1 MNQHIMNQQEFDL
14 WAGSYDESVGRS
26 DQQNTYPF
34 AGYRQ
39 VLNEI
44 YRGVLS
50 QPAKTVLD
58 IGFGTGVL
66 TAKLYQQG
74 CRIFGQDFSRKMIEM
89 AQKKMPQAQLYQG
102 DFSQGLAQPLT
113 QRSYDAIVATYSLHH
128 LEDGQKV
135 LFLQNLLPLLNPS
148 GRVYIGDVAFA
159 TRADLEAC
167 KQAAGDGWDSEE
179 FYFVYEELKPALPGL
194 TFTPCSFCA
203 GVLTLG

>member
-1 MNQHIMNQQEFDL
+1 MNQHIMNQEEFDL

-74 CRIFGQDFSRKMIEM
+74 CQVFGQDFSQKMLEL
-89 AQKKMPQAQLYQG
+89 ARAKMPQAQLYQG
-102 DFSQGLAQPLT
+102 DFSHGLAEPLT

-128 LEDGQKV
+128 LEDRQKV
-135 LFLQNLLPLLNPS
+135 LFLQSLLPLLHPG
-148 GRVYIGDVAFA
+148 GRIYIGDVAFA
-159 TRADLEAC
+159 TRAQLEAC

>member
-1 MNQHIMNQQEFDL
+1 MNQQEFDI
-14 WAGSYDESVGRS
+14 WAGSYDKSVGLS
-26 DQQNTYPF
+26 DEQNTYPF

-74 CRIFGQDFSRKMIEM
+74 CRIFGQDFSQKMIEM

-102 DFSQGLAQPLT
+102 DFSHGLAEPLT
-113 QRSYDAIVATYSLHH
+113 QRTYDAIVATYSLHH

-135 LFLQNLLPLLNPS
+135 LFLQNLLP
-148 GRVYIGDVAFA
+148 FA
-159 TRADLEAC
+159 QPKRAHLHRGC
-167 KQAAGDGWDSEE
+167 
-179 FYFVYEELKPALPGL
+179 GL
-194 TFTPCSFCA
+194 CHPR
-203 GVLTLG
+203 

>member
-1 MNQHIMNQQEFDL
+1 MNQQEFDL
-14 WAGSYDESVGRS
+14 WAGSYDKSVGLS
-26 DQQNTYPF
+26 DRQNTYPF
-34 AGYRQ
+34 AGYLQ

-74 CRIFGQDFSRKMIEM
+74 CRIFGQDFSQKMIEL
-89 AQKKMPQAQLYQG
+89 AQEKMPQAQLYQG
-102 DFSQGLAQPLT
+102 DFSHGLAEPLA
-113 QRSYDAIVATYSLHH
+113 QRTYDAIVATYSLHH

-135 LFLQNLLPLLNPS
+135 LFLQNLLRLLNPG
-148 GRVYIGDVAFA
+148 GRIYIGDVAFA

-167 KQAAGDGWDSEE
+167 KQAAGEEWDIEE

-194 TFTPCSFCA
+194 AFTSCSFCA

>member
-14 WAGSYDESVGRS
+14 WAGSYDKSVGLS

-74 CRIFGQDFSRKMIEM
+74 CPDFR
-89 AQKKMPQAQLYQG
+89 PG
-102 DFSQGLAQPLT
+102 
-113 QRSYDAIVATYSLHH
+113 
-128 LEDGQKV
+128 
-135 LFLQNLLPLLNPS
+135 LLPKDDRNGPEKN
-148 GRVYIGDVAFA
+148 A
-159 TRADLEAC
+159 
-167 KQAAGDGWDSEE
+167 
-179 FYFVYEELKPALPGL
+179 PGPVVSRR
-194 TFTPCSFCA
+194 FPPMAWQSP
-203 GVLTLG
+203 

>member
-1 MNQHIMNQQEFDL
+1 MNQQEFDL
-14 WAGSYDESVGRS
+14 WAGSYDKSVGLS

-74 CRIFGQDFSRKMIEM
+74 CRIFGQDFSQKMIEM

-102 DFSQGLAQPLT
+102 DFSHGLAKPLT
-113 QRSYDAIVATYSLHH
+113 QRTYDAIVATYSLHH

-135 LFLQNLLPLLNPS
+135 LFLQNLLPVLNPS

-167 KQAAGDGWDSEE
+167 KQAAGEEWDIEE

-194 TFTPCSFCA
+194 AFTSCSFCA
-203 GVLTLG
+203 GVLTWG

>member
-1 MNQHIMNQQEFDL
+1 MNQQEFDL
-14 WAGSYDESVGRS
+14 WAGSYDKSVGLS

-74 CRIFGQDFSRKMIEM
+74 CRIFGQDFSQKMIEM

-102 DFSQGLAQPLT
+102 DFSHGLAKPLT
-113 QRSYDAIVATYSLHH
+113 QRTYDAIVATYSLHH

-167 KQAAGDGWDSEE
+167 KQAAGEEWDIEE

-194 TFTPCSFCA
+194 AFTSCSFCA

>member
-1 MNQHIMNQQEFDL
+1 M
-14 WAGSYDESVGRS
+14 
-26 DQQNTYPF
+26 
-34 AGYRQ
+34 
-39 VLNEI
+39 LNEI

-74 CRIFGQDFSRKMIEM
+74 CRIFGQDFSQKMIEM

-102 DFSQGLAQPLT
+102 DFSHGLAEPLT
-113 QRSYDAIVATYSLHH
+113 QRTYDAIVATYSLHH

-159 TRADLEAC
+159 TRAQLEAC

-194 TFTPCSFCA
+194 AFTPCSFCA

>member
-1 MNQHIMNQQEFDL
+1 MNQQEFDI
-14 WAGSYDESVGRS
+14 WAGSYDKSVGLS
-26 DQQNTYPF
+26 DEQNTYPF

-58 IGFGTGVL
+58 IGFGTGAL

-74 CRIFGQDFSRKMIEM
+74 CRIFGQDFSQKMIEM

-102 DFSQGLAQPLT
+102 DFSHGLAEPLT
-113 QRSYDAIVATYSLHH
+113 QRTYDTIVATYSLHH

-148 GRVYIGDVAFA
+148 GRIYIGDVAFA

-167 KQAAGDGWDSEE
+167 KQASGEEWDIEE

-194 TFTPCSFCA
+194 TFTSCSFCA